1 MLVLYAS
8 PLPLQIPDNMQGINY
23 RYSCF
28 QQKDELLLLLFVSYN
43 YTLLINTFRFHITL
57 VVEDF
62 DCFMLDNFVNI
73 VQLTVVPFLS
83 GFPDCRSFTTLFLT
97 GQHLSDIGHCYFKG
111 DSKFLL
117 ALCA

>member
-1 MLVLYAS
+1 MQTCCLLVVV
-8 PLPLQIPDNMQGINY
+8 
-23 RYSCF
+23 RCF
-28 QQKDELLLLLFVSYN
+28 HN
-43 YTLLINTFRFHITL
+43 NTLLINTFRFHITL

-62 DCFMLDNFVNI
+62 DCFMLDDFVNI
-73 VQLTVVPFLS
+73 VQLAVVPFLG